1 MISVVKITPP
11 SKHQNRT
18 QLVLLSFR
26 VQPLNWQSFTD
37 IGEMT
42 CSTTAWCRPVDTLWK
57 RYLSVFSF
65 SFVYFLIYSLSNS
78 FLIFFFYHFI
88 LLILC
93 FFSTD
98 DINHSKGSK
107 QKKKKRNKEK
117 KKKRRAKKKAQKK
130 SETSKGKSQRF
141 LILEKIIVM
150 NEKLFKVRLMLENQ
164 GKWRETCSTCFDEW

>member
-1 MISVVKITPP
+1 MIITPP
-11 SKHQNRT
+11 SKHQNRN

-26 VQPLNWQSFTD
+26 VQPLDWQSFTD

-42 CSTTAWCRPVDTLWK
+42 CSTTAWCRPVDTLWI

-65 SFVYFLIYSLSNS
+65 SFVYFLIYSLTNS
-78 FLIFFFYHFI
+78 FLFFFYHFI

-93 FFSTD
+93 FFSTG

-150 NEKLFKVRLMLENQ
+150 NE
-164 GKWRETCSTCFDEW
+164 

>member
-1 MISVVKITPP
+1 MKRFPWWKKQEKPEGGLSHP
-11 SKHQNRT
+11 SKHQNRN

-42 CSTTAWCRPVDTLWK
+42 CSTTAWCRPVDTLWI

-65 SFVYFLIYSLSNS
+65 SFVYFLIYSLTNS
-78 FLIFFFYHFI
+78 FLFFFFTI
-88 LLILC
+88 LFC
-93 FFSTD
+93 SFYVFFSTD

-150 NEKLFKVRLMLENQ
+150 NE
-164 GKWRETCSTCFDEW
+164 